1 MVNMA
6 IDESY
11 KRQKIEVELN
21 NLIYQY
27 QFSRGEI
34 YCIHDTWNDIETTRL
49 VLRYAV
55 HYGNVYEPIHM
66 IDSMYSTLD
75 VFNQRAI
82 AELKLLL
89 ISMGCSVNVF
99 DFILDLDI

>member
-1 MVNMA
+1 MFD
-6 IDESY
+6 IDFW
-11 KRQKIEVELN
+11 KL
-21 NLIYQY
+21 
-27 QFSRGEI
+27 
-34 YCIHDTWNDIETTRL
+34 
-49 VLRYAV
+49 
-55 HYGNVYEPIHM
+55 
-66 IDSMYSTLD
+66 DSMYSTLD